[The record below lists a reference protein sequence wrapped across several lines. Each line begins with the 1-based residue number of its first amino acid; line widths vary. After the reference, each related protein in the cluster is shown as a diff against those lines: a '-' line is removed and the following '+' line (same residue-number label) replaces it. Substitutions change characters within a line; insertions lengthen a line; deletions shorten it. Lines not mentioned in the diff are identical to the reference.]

1 MDDLDARLA
10 RYGIG
15 AKPPADDVGEVEAML
30 ARYDTMSKAPA
41 AGDVITIPPQD
52 SAALEAKI
60 RAGMLPLPGGLRT
73 AGQAIAESSAEVGQQ
88 LVDQTLGGI
97 PGRVIREV
105 EPAVMS
111 PLLGREAAQRIPEML
126 LGPRPQPIPE
136 PGKVKRPEDY
146 LPTERTLTGIP
157 AAAIDMAVTG
167 GPVGEAGETL
177 AQGARQAAE
186 HLGALPGRIAARPGV
201 QNAIS
206 ASGGGA
212 LYGGADAAVR
222 GGGPVD
228 VFEGAG
234 MGAVGGLAAGQLP
247 AIAGVAER
255 ELGRQVVR
263 NDLKPV
269 KQMSKKGSLD
279 KAMTQ
284 FGNGDPEVG
293 AQQMLDFVQRENLG
307 PIFREKGQS
316 SVRQLEARKN
326 HVWHEDLEPIYR
338 WARAA
343 EPNASVPMDVI
354 ESRLRATVSREGG
367 NEAELVGKAI
377 AKLRERNESLRSRRG
392 ISEDEMPLDVLLT
405 NARDFQSAGHAG
417 VVNYQDPPESK
428 MVAREVGR
436 ALRGIANDRVIR
448 VYERHPDAAFALYS
462 GVESRP
468 PGVTFRN
475 QPSTPSRV
483 RAEQYPDAWAR
494 WYNNMKQYAESV
506 PQRLAAGNRRYSDYA
521 KLEPLVE
528 QSATLKAG
536 EKNFGLI
543 DLLRRSATGGAAG
556 LIGYGL
562 GDVPGMAIAVGA
574 KEATR
579 AAMPYVTRKAATS
592 AGYLSGPSVSNGL
605 PGALAAKELEDRR

>member
-1 MDDLDARLA
+1 
-10 RYGIG
+10 
-15 AKPPADDVGEVEAML
+15 
-30 ARYDTMSKAPA
+30 
-41 AGDVITIPPQD
+41 
-52 SAALEAKI
+52 
-60 RAGMLPLPGGLRT
+60 
-73 AGQAIAESSAEVGQQ
+73 
-88 LVDQTLGGI
+88 
-97 PGRVIREV
+97 
-105 EPAVMS
+105 
-111 PLLGREAAQRIPEML
+111 
-126 LGPRPQPIPE
+126 
-136 PGKVKRPEDY
+136 
-146 LPTERTLTGIP
+146 
-157 AAAIDMAVTG
+157 
-167 GPVGEAGETL
+167 
-177 AQGARQAAE
+177 
-186 HLGALPGRIAARPGV
+186 
-201 QNAIS
+201 
-206 ASGGGA
+206 
-212 LYGGADAAVR
+212 
-222 GGGPVD
+222 
-228 VFEGAG
+228 
-234 MGAVGGLAAGQLP
+234 
-247 AIAGVAER
+247 
-255 ELGRQVVR
+255 
-263 NDLKPV
+263 
-269 KQMSKKGSLD
+269 
-279 KAMTQ
+279 
-284 FGNGDPEVG
+284 
-293 AQQMLDFVQRENLG
+293 
-307 PIFREKGQS
+307 
-316 SVRQLEARKN
+316 
-326 HVWHEDLEPIYR
+326 VWHEDLEPIYR

-506 PQRLAAGNRRYSDYA
+506 PKRLAAGNRRYSDYA

-592 AGYLSGPSVSNGL
+592 AGYLSGSSVSNGL